1 MYTVYQSSGM
11 SNVSNK
17 TWILLREES
26 TDMRFNDNDVYEDYE
41 GGGDDDDMVMIKK
54 LYRIIKMIY

>member
-1 MYTVYQSSGM
+1 
-11 SNVSNK
+11 
-17 TWILLREES
+17 
-26 TDMRFNDNDVYEDYE
+26 MRFNDNDVYEDYE